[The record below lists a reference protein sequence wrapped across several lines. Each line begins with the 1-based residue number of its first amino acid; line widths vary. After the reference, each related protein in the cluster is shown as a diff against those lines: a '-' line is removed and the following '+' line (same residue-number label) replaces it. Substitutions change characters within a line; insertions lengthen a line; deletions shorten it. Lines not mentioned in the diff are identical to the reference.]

1 MQIDL
6 NDDDAYSAPPLPSGG
21 LAMGG
26 SFGEDALSKPATTT
40 QYLQR
45 INPNLVITSVFALGG
60 LVILTLLVAGL
71 GKANPNNQML
81 QAQQVTAQANGTALT
96 ATTDALKTVVSQRP
110 SCIAIVCN
118 FPDAQPA
125 QATQPPPIEQYPD
138 YYQQP
143 TQTIAATVPTD
154 LKQPDYWQFWLQQD
168 PNYIDRYADYCR
180 AQGGYGIG
188 WQTPEC
194 QALSQTL
201 AQTLY

>member
-45 INPNLVITSVFALGG
+45 INPNLVITGGFALGG
-60 LVILTLLVAGL
+60 LFALSLLIAGL

-81 QAQQVTAQANGTALT
+81 QAQQVTAEANGTALT
-96 ATTDALKTVVSQRP
+96 ATTDALKTVANQRP

-118 FPDAQPA
+118 FPATEPA

-143 TQTIAATVPTD
+143 TQTIAATVPNGPTSPDWWRQQRQTD
-154 LKQPDYWQFWLQQD
+154 PAYV
-168 PNYIDRYADYCR
+168 
-180 AQGGYGIG
+180 QGWVNFCPSVRWMSG
-188 WQTPEC
+188 EC
-194 QALSQTL
+194 QAISQ
-201 AQTLY
+201 AF